1 MTAPAGLPEAADLLQ
16 KLLRHDTSN
25 PPGQEKACQDELA
38 GWLQARGF
46 TVERLE
52 RTSGRPNLLTRLPGR
67 GEAPPLLLY
76 GHVDV
81 VPADPTLW
89 RHPPFGGDLV
99 DGWLWGRGALDMKG
113 PVAVYAAALAR
124 TRREGLRPAGDVL
137 FAALADE
144 EQGGED
150 GAAFLVEQHPHLFDG
165 VRHALGE
172 FGGVPRRIM
181 GRTFVPIMVAEKGAV
196 RIRLTVRGPGGHAA
210 HPVRGG
216 ATARLGRL
224 LTILD
229 GFQFPVRLTPP
240 AQGMIEALAGSA
252 PEPAVF
258 ALRALLSPAAAD
270 GALETLGP
278 LANQLRPLLRDTVAP
293 TLVTG
298 SSALNVI
305 PDSCTVDLDCRTLPG
320 TTAAHLLDG
329 LRPLLGDEV
338 EITVLS
344 EEPAPPAAQAPEL
357 FDLLADV
364 LRKAD
369 PEAIPCPLLLSGC
382 TDARHF
388 ARLRIQTYG
397 FTPLPLP
404 PDFEFSSVVHAADER
419 VPVTALE
426 EATKRVLQV
435 LERYG
440 KKA

>member
-1 MTAPAGLPEAADLLQ
+1 MSPPQGLPEAADLLQ
-16 KLLRHDTSN
+16 RLLRHDTSN
-25 PPGQEKACQDELA
+25 PPGHEEACQSELA
-38 GWLQARGF
+38 RWLEARGF
-46 TVERLE
+46 TVEPLE
-52 RTSGRPNLLTRLPGR
+52 RTAGRPNLLTRLQGR

-81 VPADPTLW
+81 VPADPALW

-124 TRREGLRPAGDVL
+124 ARREGLRPAGDVL

-150 GAAFLVEQHPHLFDG
+150 GAAFLVRDHAQRFAG

-181 GRTFVPIMVAEKGAV
+181 DRTFVPIMVAEKGAV
-196 RIRLTVRGPGGHAA
+196 RIRATVRGPGGHAA

-224 LTILD
+224 LTTLD
-229 GFQFPVRLTPP
+229 GFQFPIRLTPP
-240 AQGMIEALAGSA
+240 AQGMIEALAAAA

-258 ALRALLSPAAAD
+258 ALRALLSPLAAD
-270 GALETLGP
+270 GALDALGP
-278 LANQLRPLLRDTVAP
+278 LARQLRPLLRDTVAP
-293 TLVTG
+293 TIVTG
-298 SSALNVI
+298 STALNVI
-305 PDSCTVDLDCRTLPG
+305 PTTCTVDLDCRTLPG
-320 TTAAHLLDG
+320 TTAADLLNA
-329 LRPLLGDEV
+329 LRPALGDEV
-338 EITVLS
+338 ELAVLS

-364 LRKAD
+364 IRRAD
-369 PEAIPCPLLLSGC
+369 PTAIPCPLLLSGC

-388 ARLRIQTYG
+388 ARLGIQTYG

-404 PDFEFSSVVHAADER
+404 PDFEFASVVHAADER
-419 VPVTALE
+419 VPVDALE
-426 EATKRVLQV
+426 AATDRVVEV
-435 LERYG
+435 LRLYG
-440 KKA
+440 KKV